1 MMEWPARCSECHEPI
16 DDWADAGLFRGRWI
30 HKTCFS
36 DHYAAAPEGL
46 RSPVERSAQLELP
59 MLIFLLLF
67 HFGLGAAVAGWVMLT
82 QLSESIDGGLIVL
95 GFGLVLPLIGAA
107 GAAVNIVSRRRIEV
121 IRQELETQ
129 GGWKAGR

>member
-95 GFGLVLPLIGAA
+95 GLIRRLRRSE
-107 GAAVNIVSRRRIEV
+107 AAVGTSVDRRMARSSAEGV
-121 IRQELETQ
+121 V
-129 GGWKAGR
+129 